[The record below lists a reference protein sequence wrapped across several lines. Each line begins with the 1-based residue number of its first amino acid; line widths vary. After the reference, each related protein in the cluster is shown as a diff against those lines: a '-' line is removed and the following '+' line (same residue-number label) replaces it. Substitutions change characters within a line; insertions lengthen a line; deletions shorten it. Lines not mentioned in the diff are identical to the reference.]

1 MTAKTNNES
10 IKSHIMIKI
19 LLNTI
24 QIHKSTDI
32 RTTKIMLKDYDMNC
46 MQGRSKS
53 GKSRKSSNKNHPNYS
68 QMTMNSVTNL
78 RSS

>member
-32 RTTKIMLKDYDMNC
+32 RTTKNHVKRLRHELYA
-46 MQGRSKS
+46 
-53 GKSRKSSNKNHPNYS
+53 RKK
-68 QMTMNSVTNL
+68 QKWKKQKIQ
-78 RSS
+78 